1 VRSTTAQGIMIH
13 RDLAIDPHAG
23 SAGRSGGCCQDD
35 DTDNAP
41 AASESPFKVL
51 LAQEIAKL
59 QS

>member
-1 VRSTTAQGIMIH
+1 MIH